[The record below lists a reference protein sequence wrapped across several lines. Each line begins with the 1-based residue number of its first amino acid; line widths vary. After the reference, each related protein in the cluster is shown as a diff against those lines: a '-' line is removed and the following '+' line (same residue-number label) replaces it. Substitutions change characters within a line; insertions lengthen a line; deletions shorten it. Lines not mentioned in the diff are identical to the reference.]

1 MQSIAPAP
9 PQSMQNQV
17 LYLPPLSCPFL
28 FAPNVYSPKAG
39 AGAGYERG
47 QWYNHPPPPLHY
59 YEVIPQTIYPVPVHS
74 CLVVVA
80 DMILPPLAD
89 LRAQLAAVINTSQH
103 QHGGPPPGPHGYDV
117 HHQSS
122 SASPH
127 DHNIDP
133 AIGGAGPG
141 GIMSTGGDSG
151 GDDSLGDGRKGGK
164 RELSQSKRAA
174 QNRAAQRAFRQRKE
188 GYIKKLEEQVRD
200 LHNLE
205 DNYKA
210 LQAENY
216 SLREYIIH
224 LQSRLIESQGEY
236 PQPPPNVNLIHP
248 HARHDQRPVTEPVH
262 VQHGHLGHNH
272 HNEQG
277 SAVAPLA
284 PMSLQ
289 ASAARTLAA
298 AGLQSGKH
306 AQEEQHPYDHSKR
319 YKDEGNDSAAA
330 DEEIIR
336 NQLQASA
343 DGLPASM

>member
-1 MQSIAPAP
+1 MI
-9 PQSMQNQV
+9 
-17 LYLPPLSCPFL
+17 
-28 FAPNVYSPKAG
+28 
-39 AGAGYERG
+39 
-47 QWYNHPPPPLHY
+47 
-59 YEVIPQTIYPVPVHS
+59 
-74 CLVVVA
+74 VA

-103 QHGGPPPGPHGYDV
+103 QSHPHSQHGGPPPPGPPHGYNDV

-133 AIGGAGPG
+133 AIGGAGG
-141 GIMSTGGDSG
+141 VGIMSTGGDSG

-188 GYIKKLEEQVRD
+188 GYIKKLEEQVKD
-200 LHNLE
+200 LHSLE
-205 DNYKA
+205 DNFKA

-248 HARHDQRPVTEPVH
+248 HARH
-262 VQHGHLGHNH
+262 
-272 HNEQG
+272 EQSSRHESG
-277 SAVAPLA
+277 GA
-284 PMSLQ
+284 PMASMSTLQ

-298 AGLQSGKH
+298 AGLGQSGKH
-306 AQEEQHPYDHSKR
+306 GQEHSSPYEHSKR
-319 YKDEGNDSAAA
+319 LERYKEEGNGGEAA

-336 NQLQASA
+336 NQLQQTS
-343 DGLPASM
+343 DGLPTSM